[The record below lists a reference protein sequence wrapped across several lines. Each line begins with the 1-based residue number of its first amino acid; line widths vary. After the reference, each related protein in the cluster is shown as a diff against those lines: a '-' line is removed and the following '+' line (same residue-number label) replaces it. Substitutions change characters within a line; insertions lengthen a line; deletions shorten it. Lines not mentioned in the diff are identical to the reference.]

1 MAKQFPFMLLADTK
15 GRIFNHPYLRMVGQQ
30 RGVYRLPQPEE
41 LIPLPSRS
49 RLFFMPGY
57 KSVGWNSQENRY
69 ETLTEYRINCRI
81 GGVFP
86 VSAFLT
92 PGYTRLLLPAIK
104 AMDKTPPSKVL
115 GGSIPVDE
123 TPLLPLW
130 PYTAVGWQNGKFWA
144 AAVRIDKST
153 HWRLCYFNDQKVA
166 SNIKERLK
174 KFPHNR
180 LIRHLSNC
188 ALNYRCFAAM
198 NLFLQRWEIPL
209 PTSPVCN
216 SKCIGCISRQHSGCP
231 QASHERIRFVPTP
244 SEIVQIA
251 LPHLRNAPEAVVS
264 FGQGCEGE
272 PLLQVET
279 LEETI
284 RILRMRTS
292 RGTIN
297 LNTNGFSPFYV
308 KRLAQAGLD
317 SIRISLNS
325 VQKDYYNAYFRPQD
339 YQFKD
344 VIKSIKLSK
353 DLGLFVSIN
362 LFVFPGI
369 TDSEKEIAA
378 LIRLIKKTNLDM
390 IQMRNLSIPSEFYNY
405 HMPPSN
411 GKIVGILE
419 MIKILKEEFP
429 RLLFGYFNRPKEYF
443 TQ

>member
-1 MAKQFPFMLLADTK
+1 
-15 GRIFNHPYLRMVGQQ
+15 
-30 RGVYRLPQPEE
+30 
-41 LIPLPSRS
+41 
-49 RLFFMPGY
+49 
-57 KSVGWNSQENRY
+57 
-69 ETLTEYRINCRI
+69 
-81 GGVFP
+81 
-86 VSAFLT
+86 
-92 PGYTRLLLPAIK
+92 
-104 AMDKTPPSKVL
+104 
-115 GGSIPVDE
+115 
-123 TPLLPLW
+123 
-130 PYTAVGWQNGKFWA
+130 
-144 AAVRIDKST
+144 
-153 HWRLCYFNDQKVA
+153 
-166 SNIKERLK
+166 
-174 KFPHNR
+174 
-180 LIRHLSNC
+180 
-188 ALNYRCFAAM
+188 
-198 NLFLQRWEIPL
+198 
-209 PTSPVCN
+209 
-216 SKCIGCISRQHSGCP
+216 
-231 QASHERIRFVPTP
+231 
-244 SEIVQIA
+244 
-251 LPHLRNAPEAVVS
+251 
-264 FGQGCEGE
+264 
-272 PLLQVET
+272 ET